1 MVEIIPHSAR
11 NFGFF
16 PSVAIVSFCHR
27 YLISAFRHIA
37 HGGRARELRGFSRA
51 AAHLAR
57 IGALCTILVFFADA
71 INVNILYA
79 AILGN
84 FQFQD
89 NPYILDSASDA
100 TSVVPNVV
108 RPHINYFEVAKY
120 DGGRTSISNIPK
132 FHGTTIIEDEDSPTI
147 LDGCSSTATLTY
159 DIRSYAPIEEAALPA
174 SALSPTLDRTITF
187 GRLQI

>member
-1 MVEIIPHSAR
+1 MGA
-11 NFGFF
+11 FF
-16 PSVAIVSFCHR
+16 
-27 YLISAFRHIA
+27 
-37 HGGRARELRGFSRA
+37 
-51 AAHLAR
+51 
-57 IGALCTILVFFADA
+57 TILVFFADA

-79 AILGN
+79 AIIGN

-89 NPYILDSASDA
+89 NPLILDSATDT

-108 RPHINYFEVAKY
+108 RPHINYFVVCKY
-120 DGGRTSISNIPK
+120 DGGATTLSKLPK
-132 FHGTTIIEDEDSPTI
+132 FYGTKIIEDEDSPTI